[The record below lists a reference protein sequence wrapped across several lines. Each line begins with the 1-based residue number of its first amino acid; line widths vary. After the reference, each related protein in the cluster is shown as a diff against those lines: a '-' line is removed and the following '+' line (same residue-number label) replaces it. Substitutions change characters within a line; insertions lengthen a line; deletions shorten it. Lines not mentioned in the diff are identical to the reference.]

1 MTTIEMDAAGV
12 AAGTELRLTI
22 TDENEEQFAQTR
34 TVSGGKFTWGPN
46 ITVLTNIIEVQIL
59 FSSVLAGS
67 PPFSVGAVGAEP
79 HVVCVDRSRLDVYHN
94 GSYRLFEDPESGVMV
109 NIGVDN
115 TYTTFVA
122 VLDRDGHVFGHT
134 DFDVDSNRQLHA
146 NFIEHVDGTIAE
158 QDEKRQRMVIKAGD
172 DITVRVDAKYRS
184 VSVENSRWN
193 STERQTVRLGGVLA
207 AIIQEVSGP
216 KDVTPG
222 QTRDVVLNEY
232 SHHALACDAHFPHIV
247 SFFGASVIP
256 GAGDA
261 HNLLHINDVEVKAKM
276 DFFSRLLELEVSK
289 GGSRAVLG
297 KWSRKE
303 AEAGPPQDRAPDV
316 ELEVAEAG
324 NAIVERTDVPAFGG
338 PAAEATRAHDFLVPL
353 GDKSREGH
361 LLVRL
366 QANGAASFSI
376 KGTRA
381 RIHLSRASGLLV
393 KRDENES
400 AAVAAA
406 GSASSAVSESVY
418 EKLVEPHLAWRR
430 GEATQL
436 VDPDAASF
444 SVRGIG
450 AV

>member
-1 MTTIEMDAAGV
+1 MIEMDATGV
-12 AAGTELRLTI
+12 AAGTQLRLKI
-22 TDENEEQFAQTR
+22 ESDVDEWDQLA
-34 TVSGGKFTWGPN
+34 TVSGNKFTWGPVPVDQR
-46 ITVLTNIIEVQIL
+46 TLIIEVQIL
-59 FSSVLAGS
+59 FSSVFTGT

-79 HVVCVDRSRLDVYHN
+79 HVVCMDRSRLDVYHN
-94 GSYRLFEDPESGVMV
+94 GMYRLFEDPESGVVV

-122 VLDRDGHVFGHT
+122 VLNRDGHVFGHT

-146 NFIEHVDGTIAE
+146 NFIEHIDGTIAE

-184 VSVENSRWN
+184 VSVESSRWN
-193 STERQTVRLGGVLA
+193 SFAKQTVRLGGVLA
-207 AIIQEVSGP
+207 AIIQEVSHP

-222 QTRDVVLNEY
+222 QTRDIVLNEY

-247 SFFGASVIP
+247 SFFGASDIP

-276 DFFSRLLELEVSK
+276 DSFSRLLELEVTK
-289 GGSRAVLG
+289 DGSRAVLG
-297 KWSRKE
+297 KWRRKE
-303 AEAGPPQDRAPDV
+303 AEAGPSQDRAPDV
-316 ELEVAEAG
+316 EFEVAEGDA
-324 NAIVERTDVPAFGG
+324 TDVPTFGG

-353 GDKSREGH
+353 GDKPREGH

-366 QANGAASFSI
+366 QANGAASFAL
-376 KGTRA
+376 KGSRA
-381 RIHLSRASGLLV
+381 TMHLSRASGLLV
-393 KRDENES
+393 KRDENEG
-400 AAVAAA
+400 AAVATA
-406 GSASSAVSESVY
+406 GSASSAAAVSESVY
-418 EKLVEPHLAWRR
+418 EKLIEPHLAWRR
-430 GEATQL
+430 GQATQL

-444 SVRGIG
+444 SFGGIG